1 MIDGQ
6 LQIQLSMVGIDM
18 INPILL
24 RELAAKYLDNS
35 WIRIPCKKHYII
47 YPHYIPIKRLC
58 CGTDAVG
65 SWYVDVG
72 MICRHVS
79 I

>member
-47 YPHYIPIKRLC
+47 YPHYIPIISRLK
-58 CGTDAVG
+58 DSVVARMPWAVG
-65 SWYVDVG
+65 MWMLV
-72 MICRHVS
+72 
-79 I
+79 